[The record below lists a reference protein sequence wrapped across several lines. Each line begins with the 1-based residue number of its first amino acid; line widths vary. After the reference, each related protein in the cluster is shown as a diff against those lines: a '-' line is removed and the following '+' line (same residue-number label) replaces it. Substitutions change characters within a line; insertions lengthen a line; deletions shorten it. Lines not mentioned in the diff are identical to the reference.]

1 MLYFHW
7 YETFWDLEQMLL
19 FWSGTFL
26 NAALGKKKNPIL
38 FNKDKCKA
46 YYFPKMTEEKTLDEG
61 KHMENTLV

>member
-1 MLYFHW
+1 
-7 YETFWDLEQMLL
+7 MLL
-19 FWSGTFL
+19 FWSGTFF